1 MPTILDEPLIFI
13 LSWPS
18 PGVKD
23 TLKRVA
29 EKPEFSMHVAREV
42 ERRIS
47 AAAAAEEKA
56 RRPPTSEAAMLSFI
70 LVIGSGQSWE
80 EMSGYCFLRS
90 IGLRKVRMVKTGSF
104 ALSAVYYYSCTPM
117 GENCNRNR

>member
-1 MPTILDEPLIFI
+1 
-13 LSWPS
+13 
-18 PGVKD
+18 
-23 TLKRVA
+23 
-29 EKPEFSMHVAREV
+29 MHVAREV

-70 LVIGSGQSWE
+70 LVIGSGRSWE

-90 IGLRKVRMVKTGSF
+90 IGLRKVRMVKTGSVRF
-104 ALSAVYYYSCTPM
+104 KCRLLLFLYTD
-117 GENCNRNR
+117 GREL